1 MPKISIIIPVYNT
14 EKYLVKCIDSLL
26 YQSLEDIEIIC
37 VNDGSTDNS
46 QKILDNYAKKDKRI
60 KVIHQENKKQGAA
73 RNRGMEIATG
83 EYIGYVDSDDWVD
96 FDYFEELYIAAKKHN
111 LDIALA
117 TNVRIGNGKTKKRLK
132 IEKEHVALNLQEK
145 LDLCNQFKNEC
156 PTNKIYRRKFLI
168 ENNIAWPE
176 GVYCEDKIYTLKAIF
191 WANGIVSVPDVN
203 YYYFRRHNSTVKSNK
218 QSKIDKNKAKK
229 EVIKFLK
236 ENNANIRDKEIWAT
250 KKEFKMLGIP
260 FLTIKESLRT
270 EKYCLFSCIPCY
282 ERLVY
287 AK

>member
-46 QKILDNYAKKDKRI
+46 QKILDDYAKKDKRI

-73 RNRGMEIATG
+73 RNKGMEIATG

-132 IEKEHVALNLQEK
+132 IEKEQVALNLQEK

-229 EVIKFLK
+229 EVIRFLK
-236 ENNANIRDKEIWAT
+236 EK
-250 KKEFKMLGIP
+250 
-260 FLTIKESLRT
+260 FLHIA
-270 EKYCLFSCIPCY
+270 CQ
-282 ERLVY
+282 
-287 AK
+287 

>member
-1 MPKISIIIPVYNT
+1 MEKVMPKISIIIPVYNT

-73 RNRGMEIATG
+73 RNKGMGIATG
-83 EYIGYVDSDDWVD
+83 EFIGYVDSDDWVD

-132 IEKEHVALNLQEK
+132 IEKEQVAHSLQEK

-156 PTNKIYRRKFLI
+156 PTNKIYRRNFLI
-168 ENNIAWPE
+168 ERKVIF
-176 GVYCEDKIYTLKAIF
+176 VY
-191 WANGIVSVPDVN
+191 
-203 YYYFRRHNSTVKSNK
+203 
-218 QSKIDKNKAKK
+218 
-229 EVIKFLK
+229 
-236 ENNANIRDKEIWAT
+236 
-250 KKEFKMLGIP
+250 
-260 FLTIKESLRT
+260 
-270 EKYCLFSCIPCY
+270 
-282 ERLVY
+282 
-287 AK
+287 

>member
-46 QKILDNYAKKDKRI
+46 QKILDDYAKKDKRI
-60 KVIHQENKKQGAA
+60 KVIHQKNKKQGAA
-73 RNRGMEIATG
+73 RNKGMEIATG
-83 EYIGYVDSDDWVD
+83 EYIGYGDSDDWVD

-132 IEKEHVALNLQEK
+132 IEKEQVTLKLQDK
-145 LDLCNQFKNEC
+145 LDICNQFNNEC
-156 PTNKIYRRKFLI
+156 PTNKIYRREFLI
-168 ENNIAWPE
+168 KNNITWPE
-176 GVYCEDKIYTLKAIF
+176 GIYCEDKIYTLKAVF
-191 WANGIVSVPDVN
+191 YANGIVSVPDVN
-203 YYYFRRHNSTVKSNK
+203 YYYFRRANSTVKSNN
-218 QSKIDKNKAKK
+218 QSKIDKNIAKK

-236 ENNANIRDKEIWAT
+236 ENNANIRDKEIWAI

-270 EKYCLFSCIPCY
+270 ERFCLFSCIPFY

>member
-14 EKYLVKCIDSLL
+14 EEYLKKCIDSLI

-46 QKILDNYAKKDKRI
+46 QEILENYSKKDARI
-60 KVIHQENKKQGAA
+60 KVLSQENKKQGAA
-73 RNRGMEIATG
+73 RNKGMEIATG

-96 FDYFEELYIAAKKHN
+96 FDYFEELYNAAKKQD

-132 IEKEHVALNLQEK
+132 IEKEQVAFSLQEK

-156 PTNKIYRRKFLI
+156 PTNKIYRREFLLK
-168 ENNIAWPE
+168 NNIIWPE
-176 GVYCEDKIYTLKAIF
+176 GVYCEDKIYTLKAVF
-191 WANGIVSVPDVN
+191 WANGIISVPDVN
-203 YYYFRRHNSTVKSNK
+203 YYYFRRPNSTVKSNK
-218 QSKIDKNKAKK
+218 QSQIDKNIAKK

-236 ENNANIRDKEIWAT
+236 ENSANIRDKEIWAT
-250 KKEFKMLGIP
+250 KKEFKMFGIP

-270 EKYCLFSCIPCY
+270 EKFCLFSCIPCY

>member
-46 QKILDNYAKKDKRI
+46 QKILDDYAKKDKRI

-73 RNRGMEIATG
+73 RNKGMEIATG

-132 IEKEHVALNLQEK
+132 IEKEQVALNLQEK

-229 EVIKFLK
+229 EVIRFLK

>member
-14 EKYLVKCIDSLL
+14 EKYLVKCLDSLL

-37 VNDGSTDNS
+37 INDGSTDNS
-46 QKILDNYAKKDKRI
+46 QQILNYYAKKDKRI

-73 RNRGMEIATG
+73 RNRGVEIATG

-96 FDYFEELYIAAKKHN
+96 FDYYEELYYAAKKHN

-117 TNVRIGNGKTKKRLK
+117 TNIRIGNGKTKKRLK
-132 IEKEHVALNLQEK
+132 IEKEQIAYSLQEK
-145 LDLCNQFKNEC
+145 IDLCNQFNNEC
-156 PTNKIYRRKFLI
+156 PTNKIYRRDFLLK
-168 ENNIAWPE
+168 NNIIWPE
-176 GVYCEDKIYTLKAIF
+176 GVYCEDKIYTLKAVF
-191 WANGIVSVPDVN
+191 GANGIVSVPDVN
-203 YYYFRRHNSTVKSNK
+203 YYYFRRPNSTVKSNK
-218 QSKIDKNKAKK
+218 QSKIDKNTAKK

-250 KKEFKMLGIP
+250 KKEFKIFGIP

-270 EKYCLFSCIPCY
+270 EKFCLFSCIPCY